1 MYYLMLWDKKM
12 ASVDKDGCLDKVEV
26 PIEMA
31 NLLFDLDAKEF
42 PILSSLSFDDYDM
55 FSGSQLDSLADELLT
70 AARLNPQVSKLV
82 NPMLGLIYEAKSS
95 MKDVLFN
102 PFGR

>member
-1 MYYLMLWDKKM
+1 MYYLMLWGKKM

-42 PILSSLSFDDYDM
+42 PILSSLGFAFGEFFDLC
-55 FSGSQLDSLADELLT
+55 FFKEKFKAE
-70 AARLNPQVSKLV
+70 RLV
-82 NPMLGLIYEAKSS
+82 
-95 MKDVLFN
+95 
-102 PFGR
+102 

>member
-1 MYYLMLWDKKM
+1 
-12 ASVDKDGCLDKVEV
+12 KVEV

-82 NPMLGLIYEAKSS
+82 NPMLVLIYEAKSS